1 LFVLFAAFYYRAPIS
16 LDDQFVLPFVTLL
29 SSFGSPSTSID
40 AVSFLADWL
49 TFPTEASALY
59 VEMMTITRY
68 GQVLASVMGFAFIT
82 FLVTLRYYGKL
93 KFNIKQGAVALFVSV
108 SILALVTYGIRA
120 FENRYDSAKRPTYL
134 TFELSKVVTN
144 GIRASIEEPSEL
156 ESKDEKPYSKTLDR
170 IQKSGE
176 IRVGFNSDII
186 PFSYRN
192 SQNKLVGFDIAYAYQ
207 LARDLGVKL
216 TFVPFSWGNL
226 EGDLKRHRFDIAASG
241 IYVTNKRLR
250 NLDFSQPYYQSA
262 VALIVKAENAEEFL
276 DRAEIEKRGELII
289 GIFNDPVLRE
299 MAVRLFPTATIK
311 VLPNY
316 SELPN
321 HPEIDAAIWTL
332 EQARAWA
339 AQNDD
344 YTAVLPRDLG
354 GKIPIAYLLP
364 PDSGEFRNYLD
375 YWLRLQSLSD
385 FGKRMH
391 HKWIEGK
398 PAQKKSPRPGLFR
411 KYFSSKD

>member
-1 LFVLFAAFYYRAPIS
+1 
-16 LDDQFVLPFVTLL
+16 
-29 SSFGSPSTSID
+29 
-40 AVSFLADWL
+40 
-49 TFPTEASALY
+49 
-59 VEMMTITRY
+59 
-68 GQVLASVMGFAFIT
+68 
-82 FLVTLRYYGKL
+82 
-93 KFNIKQGAVALFVSV
+93 
-108 SILALVTYGIRA
+108 
-120 FENRYDSAKRPTYL
+120 
-134 TFELSKVVTN
+134 
-144 GIRASIEEPSEL
+144 
-156 ESKDEKPYSKTLDR
+156 
-170 IQKSGE
+170 
-176 IRVGFNSDII
+176 
-186 PFSYRN
+186 
-192 SQNKLVGFDIAYAYQ
+192 
-207 LARDLGVKL
+207 
-216 TFVPFSWGNL
+216 PFSWGNL

-262 VALIVKAENAEEFL
+262 VALIVKAEYAEEFL
-276 DRAEIEKRGELII
+276 DRATIEERDGLTI

-339 AQNDD
+339 AQNED

-398 PAQKKSPRPGLFR
+398 PAQEKSPRPGLFR
-411 KYFSSKD
+411 KYFDTKD